1 MREARSS
8 RAGFAGTGS
17 TLSPTNMVRK
27 LPWPGF
33 AANTDKLS
41 QKAKPEIWSE
51 QAKFKDHADKM
62 QTETQKLLAAAKTNN
77 LDNLKT
83 AFGPTAQ
90 SCKACHDSF
99 RNQ

>member
-1 MREARSS
+1 MLA
-8 RAGFAGTGS
+8 
-17 TLSPTNMVRK
+17 
-27 LPWPGF
+27 PWPGF

-62 QTETQKLLAAAKTNN
+62 QTETQKLLAAAKT
-77 LDNLKT
+77 
-83 AFGPTAQ
+83 PTAQ